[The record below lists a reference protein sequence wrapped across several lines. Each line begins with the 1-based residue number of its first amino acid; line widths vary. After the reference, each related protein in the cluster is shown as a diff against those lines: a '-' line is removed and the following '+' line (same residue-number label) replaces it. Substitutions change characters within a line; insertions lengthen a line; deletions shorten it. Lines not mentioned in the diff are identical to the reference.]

1 MLNDKKITIRNWTI
15 LLGST
20 MTVMAGATIA
30 PALPGMSIVFADV
43 PNADFLVKMVLTIP
57 ALLIAIAAPFFG
69 VLLDRWGRKP
79 ILIFSVLLYG
89 LSGTAG
95 YFLQTL
101 SSILISRALLGLAVA
116 GIMSGFTTLVADYF
130 EGPERNAFMGYQA
143 GVMGFGG
150 VTFLLLGGLL
160 ADVGWRFPFLVYL
173 FAFIVLPGVLFAITE
188 PKFKPAAAQAD
199 DGSPSTPIRKN
210 IIGLIFV
217 IAFLNMMIFYM
228 VPVQLPFFLSGI
240 SSGMLGGALAAQ
252 SLVAAVIS
260 LQFHRFKARLSF
272 QRVAALSFASLGI
285 GFLFIAYAPGFPLV
299 VLGLLIGGI
308 GLGLI
313 VPNLNLWL
321 VSEIPVNVRG
331 KAVGAMTAA
340 IFLGQF
346 ISPIATEP
354 LIETIGMGGVF
365 AASGVFVLVLAA
377 ALAFFNQK

>member
-69 VLLDRWGRKP
+69 VLLDHWGRKP

-130 EGPERNAFMGYQA
+130 KGPERNAFMGYQA

-188 PKFKPAAAQAD
+188 PKFKLAAAQAD

-252 SLVAAVIS
+252 SLVAAVTS
-260 LQFHRFKARLSF
+260 LQFHRFKGKS
-272 QRVAALSFASLGI
+272 
-285 GFLFIAYAPGFPLV
+285 V
-299 VLGLLIGGI
+299 V
-308 GLGLI
+308 
-313 VPNLNLWL
+313 
-321 VSEIPVNVRG
+321 
-331 KAVGAMTAA
+331 
-340 IFLGQF
+340 
-346 ISPIATEP
+346 
-354 LIETIGMGGVF
+354 
-365 AASGVFVLVLAA
+365 
-377 ALAFFNQK
+377 